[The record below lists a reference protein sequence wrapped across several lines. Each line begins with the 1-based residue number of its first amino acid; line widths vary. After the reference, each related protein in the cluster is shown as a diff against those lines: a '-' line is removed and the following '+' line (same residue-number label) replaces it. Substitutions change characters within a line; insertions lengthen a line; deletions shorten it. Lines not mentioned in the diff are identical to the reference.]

1 MIEFLVVAAFLSVFW
16 FAIWS
21 MFMMSPIFTVTI
33 LSSFFAGV
41 YLLDRHLKKQG

>member
-21 MFMMSPIFTVTI
+21 MIAVSPIFTVTV
-33 LSSFFAGV
+33 LTVFFVGV
-41 YLLDRHLKKQG
+41 YLIERELKRG

>member
-21 MFMMSPIFTVTI
+21 MIVMSPIFTVSV
-33 LSSFFAGV
+33 LSAFFFGV
-41 YLLDRHLKKQG
+41 YLIDQELKRG